1 MPRFVV
7 GVLVLILTGFSS
19 IMAGSFSLGQD
30 AQSNEFGQGVYNIS
44 ACDDYVRINITSG
57 ETGQFG
63 APEGLSALTGL
74 TISSLDT
81 IACAGKQ
88 ISISAVD
95 QQNQR
100 IPMYRTDS
108 INQLCSDNP
117 CSNTGEIKISIDG
130 DGNLNS
136 ALPIDNVDSYS
147 VSKNTESA
155 DFIFVFKNPAVLAN
169 SIGRI
174 FIQTSS
180 I

>member
-1 MPRFVV
+1 MPRFLV
-7 GVLVLILTGFSS
+7 GVLVLILAGFSS
-19 IMAGSFSLGQD
+19 IMAGGFSLGED
-30 AQSNEFGQGVYNIS
+30 SKPNEFGQGVYNIS

-81 IACAGKQ
+81 TACAGKQ
-88 ISISAVD
+88 ITISVVD
-95 QQNQR
+95 QQNQS

-117 CSNTGEIKISIDG
+117 CSNTGEIKISID
-130 DGNLNS
+130 DNGNLTS
-136 ALPIDNVDSYS
+136 VMPIDNIDSYS
-147 VSKNTESA
+147 VSQNTQTA
-155 DFIFVFKNPAVLAN
+155 VFIFSFTHPAVLAN

-174 FIQTSS
+174 MIQTSS

>member
-1 MPRFVV
+1 MPRFLV
-7 GVLVLILTGFSS
+7 GVLVLILAGFSS
-19 IMAGSFSLGQD
+19 IMAGGFSLGED
-30 AQSNEFGQGVYNIS
+30 SKPNEFGQGVYNIS

-81 IACAGKQ
+81 TACAGKQ
-88 ISISAVD
+88 ITISVVD
-95 QQNQR
+95 QQNQS

-130 DGNLNS
+130 NGNLTS
-136 ALPIDNVDSYS
+136 VMPIDNIDSYS
-147 VSKNTESA
+147 VSQNTQTA
-155 DFIFVFKNPAVLAN
+155 DFIFSFTHPAVLAN

-174 FIQTSS
+174 MIQTSS

>member
-7 GVLVLILTGFSS
+7 GVLVLILAGFSS
-19 IMAGSFSLGQD
+19 IMAGGFSLGED
-30 AQSNEFGQGVYNIS
+30 SKPNEFGQGVYNIA

-88 ISISAVD
+88 ITISAVD
-95 QQNQR
+95 QQNQS

-108 INQLCSDNP
+108 INQLCTNSP
-117 CSNTGEIKISIDG
+117 CTNSGEIKILIDG
-130 DGNLNS
+130 NGNLTS
-136 ALPIDNVDSYS
+136 ALPIDNIDSYS
-147 VSKNTESA
+147 VSQNTQTA
-155 DFIFVFKNPAVLAN
+155 DFIFVFSHPAVLAN

-174 FIQTSS
+174 MIQTSS